1 MHSALIYR
9 LRSSMLSISM
19 TTADILG
26 NVIINSIAFSDIDN
40 IKTRVSRSATLDGG
54 AVIVNSG
61 VSHGDR
67 TFQISEKVLRS
78 DAEKLKYIQ
87 ENSVS
92 VSCSTPEG
100 LFLGVISETDY
111 INGILRATILIKS
124 KDN

>member
-1 MHSALIYR
+1 
-9 LRSSMLSISM
+9 MLSISM

-40 IKTRVSRSATLDGG
+40 IKTRMSRSATLDGG

-61 VSHGDR
+61 VSQGDR
-67 TFQISEKVLRS
+67 TFQISEKVPRG
-78 DAEKLKYIQ
+78 DAEKVKYIQ

-92 VSCSTPEG
+92 VLCSTKEG
-100 LFLGVISETDY
+100 LFLGAISETDY
-111 INGILRATILIKS
+111 TNGTLKTTILIKE